1 VTGIQAVA
9 TGVAAL
15 VCAQALALTVG
26 ALADREDAVRDS
38 WADGLAWCRDRR
50 VQAAAWRRA
59 AAALSRR
66 VLLAVLRAAFPARGR
81 HRTGVA

>member
-1 VTGIQAVA
+1 VTELQAVA
-9 TGVAAL
+9 TGVVYLGA
-15 VCAQALALTVG
+15 AQALALTVG
-26 ALADREDAVRDS
+26 ALADCEDAVRQS
-38 WADGLAWCRDRR
+38 WADGVAWCRQRR
-50 VQAAAWRRA
+50 AQAAAWRRA